1 MLELQPDIL
10 LGDVRTASAASTRS
24 ALEAIKKKFELSA
37 AAAFEANGSI
47 KLPTFGSVASVP
59 TPTTA
64 DASEPAMAAVAKT
77 GLIDSR
83 GCAKPAKKFGGTR
96 SEFVGK
102 LRALCEAGGV
112 TGLAGAGGA
121 GGPAGSGGVDEKRIS
136 KSTDDIADES
146 DMTNTQLWFRGVRPS
161 KFRHVYGLP
170 TRKECCYTDI
180 SVVRSGNDGNFCAV
194 NPTFLAIVADTT
206 FVVIPLNQTGRIDFQ
221 CCKVIGHTG
230 QILDLKWNPF
240 DDHMIAS
247 ASDDCT
253 IKIWK
258 IPEGG
263 LTSNLTECSTEL
275 VGHKRKVL
283 HIEWHPTAANV
294 LLSAGF
300 DHLVCVW
307 DIGNTERPLLNVIDC
322 HVDMIYS
329 LAINRD
335 GSMIATTSKDKKLR
349 VIEPRSG
356 IVVSEGVCHLG
367 TKCSKAVFLDSNRIL
382 TTGFSRHSDRQY
394 AVWDQHDLRKA
405 LTQEVID
412 SSSGIVTPYYDYD
425 TRMVYLAGKGDGN
438 IRYYEV
444 VDEPPYVYYLNQFLS
459 GQPQKALGFMPKRGL
474 NVNQCEVFRFYKLH
488 AAGNVCEPISMI
500 VPRKSTLFQ
509 SDLYPDTV
517 ANVPAIGAKEWF
529 SGRNV
534 SPIMMSMKTGESIMD
549 VTNSKLNRSSSTNE
563 AVKVQRTHSI
573 HHLTNG
579 NATVN
584 GTTNG
589 MNGSH
594 HVGPVANNGNINGNS
609 INGNQQQQ
617 QQQQGHY
624 GQNLTNGTTTI
635 HSTIGTN
642 RLSIN
647 KENEQQQQHQLDNRK
662 LDNNTKKFAFLSQP
676 TIPDYRPQTIIEKS
690 QKTSTNQSTKFHQLQ
705 AIFGQ
710 QTTNH
715 KDIANLQN
723 NLLSTGSRNSSRN
736 SSLENI
742 NLLNSENELRKAFS
756 KQADEIKSLRKSLNG
771 SEKRVRELE
780 AEVKRLQQQLKQHQ

>member
-1 MLELQPDIL
+1 MLELHPDGGEVHL
-10 LGDVRTASAASTRS
+10 HRTPTAATTRS

-37 AAAFEANGSI
+37 ATATKSD
-47 KLPTFGSVASVP
+47 KLLLLERNKEDKASLPAPIGSV
-59 TPTTA
+59 TPDGT
-64 DASEPAMAAVAKT
+64 DPPAVKPPSAV

-112 TGLAGAGGA
+112 TGLAGSGG
-121 GGPAGSGGVDEKRIS
+121 GAGSGGSGGRGGGGGGGIEEKRIS
-136 KSTDDIADES
+136 KSTDDIADSEER

-206 FVVIPLNQTGRIDFQ
+206 FVVIPIATTGRIDFQ
-221 CCKVIGHTG
+221 CCKVIGHAG

-240 DDHMIAS
+240 DDHTIAS

-253 IKIWK
+253 VKIWN

-263 LTSNLTECSTEL
+263 LASNLTSFTIEL

-300 DHLVCVW
+300 DHTVCVW
-307 DIGNTERPLLNVIDC
+307 DTANTERPLLNVIDC

-356 IVVSEGVCHLG
+356 IVVSEGVCHMG
-367 TKCSKAVFLDSNRIL
+367 TKCSKAVFLDNGRIL

-394 AVWDQHDLRKA
+394 AVWDQHDLRKP

-444 VDEPPYVYYLNQFLS
+444 VDELPYVHYLNQFLS

-474 NVNQCEVFRFYKLH
+474 NVHQCEVFRFYKLH

-509 SDLYPDTV
+509 SDLYPDTL

-529 SGRNV
+529 QGRNV
-534 SPIMMSMKTGESIMD
+534 SPILMSLKTGESILE
-549 VTNSKLNRSSSTNE
+549 TSNGKPNRNSMVET
-563 AVKVQRTHSI
+563 KVQRTQSI
-573 HHLTNG
+573 HLLNG
-579 NATVN
+579 NQTNVN
-584 GTTNG
+584 NNTTNG
-589 MNGSH
+589 SAVTPASNGLCGTDRSH
-594 HVGPVANNGNINGNS
+594 QQNGTFGSNLSNGNNHTMS
-609 INGNQQQQ
+609 AKQQ
-617 QQQQGHY
+617 H
-624 GQNLTNGTTTI
+624 TT
-635 HSTIGTN
+635 
-642 RLSIN
+642 N
-647 KENEQQQQHQLDNRK
+647 KENEVLDNRK

-690 QKTSTNQSTKFHQLQ
+690 QKTSTNQSTKIQQLQ

-723 NLLSTGSRNSSRN
+723 NLLSNSRNSSRN

-742 NLLNSENELRKAFS
+742 NLLNSENELRKAFN

-780 AEVKRLQQQLKQHQ
+780 AEVKRLQLQLKQYQ

>member
-1 MLELQPDIL
+1 MLELHPDIGEVHL
-10 LGDVRTASAASTRS
+10 TRPATAATTRS
-24 ALEAIKKKFELSA
+24 ALEAIKKKFELA
-37 AAAFEANGSI
+37 AAAANADVSE
-47 KLPTFGSVASVP
+47 KLLLEKGKETKPAFGSAGVP
-59 TPTTA
+59 STPDGTEHSPVKPPSA
-64 DASEPAMAAVAKT
+64 I

-112 TGLAGAGGA
+112 TGLAGNGGGA
-121 GGPAGSGGVDEKRIS
+121 GGGGVGGGGGAEEKRIS
-136 KSTDDIADES
+136 KSTDDIADSDER

-206 FVVIPLNQTGRIDFQ
+206 FVVIPIATTGRIDFQ
-221 CCKVIGHTG
+221 CCKVIGHAG

-240 DDHMIAS
+240 DDHTIAS

-253 IKIWK
+253 IKIWN

-263 LTSNLTECSTEL
+263 LASNLTSYVTEL

-283 HIEWHPTAANV
+283 HIEWHPTASNV

-300 DHLVCVW
+300 DHTVCVW
-307 DIGNTERPLLNVIDC
+307 DVGNTERPLLNVIDC

-356 IVVSEGVCHLG
+356 IVVSEGICHMG
-367 TKCSKAVFLDSNRIL
+367 TKCSKAVFLDNGRIL

-394 AVWDQHDLRKA
+394 AVWDQHDLRKP

-444 VDEPPYVYYLNQFLS
+444 VDEPPYVHYLNQFLS

-474 NVNQCEVFRFYKLH
+474 NVHQCEVFRFYKLH
-488 AAGNVCEPISMI
+488 AAGNICEPISMI

-509 SDLYPDTV
+509 SDLYPDTL

-529 SGRNV
+529 QGRNV
-534 SPIMMSMKTGESIMD
+534 SPVLMSMKTGESIMME
-549 VTNSKLNRSSSTNE
+549 VSNGKTNRSSTES
-563 AVKVQRTHSI
+563 KIQRTHSI
-573 HHLTNG
+573 HLVNGNQTNGGTNTNGHTAITITNGTDRNHQQNGTYGSNLTNG
-579 NATVN
+579 NN
-584 GTTNG
+584 H
-589 MNGSH
+589 SL
-594 HVGPVANNGNINGNS
+594 S
-609 INGNQQQQ
+609 IKQQQ
-617 QQQQGHY
+617 
-624 GQNLTNGTTTI
+624 
-635 HSTIGTN
+635 HS
-642 RLSIN
+642 LN
-647 KENEQQQQHQLDNRK
+647 KENELDNRK
-662 LDNNTKKFAFLSQP
+662 MDNNNTKKFAFLSQP

-723 NLLSTGSRNSSRN
+723 NLLSNSRNSSRN

-742 NLLNSENELRKAFS
+742 NLLNSENELRKAFN
-756 KQADEIKSLRKSLNG
+756 KQTDEIKSLRKTLNL

-780 AEVKRLQQQLKQHQ
+780 AEVKRLQLQLKQHQ

>member
-1 MLELQPDIL
+1 M
-10 LGDVRTASAASTRS
+10 
-24 ALEAIKKKFELSA
+24 
-37 AAAFEANGSI
+37 
-47 KLPTFGSVASVP
+47 
-59 TPTTA
+59 
-64 DASEPAMAAVAKT
+64 
-77 GLIDSR
+77 
-83 GCAKPAKKFGGTR
+83 FGGTR

>member
-83 GCAKPAKKFGGTR
+83 GCAKPAKK
-96 SEFVGK
+96 
-102 LRALCEAGGV
+102 
-112 TGLAGAGGA
+112 
-121 GGPAGSGGVDEKRIS
+121 
-136 KSTDDIADES
+136 
-146 DMTNTQLWFRGVRPS
+146 LWFRGVRPS

>member
-1 MLELQPDIL
+1 MLELQHPDAG
-10 LGDVRTASAASTRS
+10 GDVQLGTRSVIPSAATTRS
-24 ALEAIKKKFELSA
+24 ALEAIKKKFELA
-37 AAAFEANGSI
+37 AAADVSE
-47 KLPTFGSVASVP
+47 KLLAEKGKEQKLAAGGVP
-59 TPTTA
+59 STPDGTETT
-64 DASEPAMAAVAKT
+64 PAKPPSAL

-83 GCAKPAKKFGGTR
+83 GCAKPTKK
-96 SEFVGK
+96 
-102 LRALCEAGGV
+102 
-112 TGLAGAGGA
+112 
-121 GGPAGSGGVDEKRIS
+121 
-136 KSTDDIADES
+136 
-146 DMTNTQLWFRGVRPS
+146 LWFRGVRPS

-206 FVVIPLNQTGRIDFQ
+206 FVVIPIATTGRIDFQ
-221 CCKVIGHTG
+221 CCKVIGHAG

-240 DDHMIAS
+240 DDHTIAS

-253 IKIWK
+253 IKIWN

-263 LTSNLTECSTEL
+263 LVNNLTNYVTEL

-283 HIEWHPTAANV
+283 HIEWHPTASNV

-300 DHLVCVW
+300 DHTVCVW
-307 DIGNTERPLLNVIDC
+307 DTGNTERPLLNVIDC

-356 IVVSEGVCHLG
+356 IVVSEGICHLG
-367 TKCSKAVFLDSNRIL
+367 TKCSKAVFLDNGRIL

-394 AVWDQHDLRKA
+394 AVWDQHDLRKP

-444 VDEPPYVYYLNQFLS
+444 VDEPPYVHYLNQFLS

-474 NVNQCEVFRFYKLH
+474 NVHQCEVFRFYKLH
-488 AAGNVCEPISMI
+488 AAGNICEPISMI

-509 SDLYPDTV
+509 SDLYPDTL
-517 ANVPAIGAKEWF
+517 ANLPAIGAKEWF
-529 SGRNV
+529 QGRNV
-534 SPIMMSMKTGESIMD
+534 SPILMSMKTGESIME
-549 VTNSKLNRSSSTNE
+549 VSNGKSNRNSIESKI
-563 AVKVQRTHSI
+563 QRTHSI
-573 HHLTNG
+573 HLANGNQTNG
-579 NATVN
+579 GTNTNGHTVSISN
-584 GTTNG
+584 GTDKN
-589 MNGSH
+589 H
-594 HVGPVANNGNINGNS
+594 
-609 INGNQQQQ
+609 QQQQ
-617 QQQQGHY
+617 QQQNGGNY
-624 GQNLTNGTTTI
+624 GSNLTNGNNNNNNHTI
-635 HSTIGTN
+635 SVKQQHNS
-642 RLSIN
+642 LN
-647 KENEQQQQHQLDNRK
+647 KENEQLDNRK
-662 LDNNTKKFAFLSQP
+662 SDNNTKKFAFLSQP

-723 NLLSTGSRNSSRN
+723 NLLSNSRNSSRN

-742 NLLNSENELRKAFS
+742 NLLNSENELRKAFN
-756 KQADEIKSLRKSLNG
+756 KQADEIKSLRKTLNV

>member
-1 MLELQPDIL
+1 MLELQHPDAG
-10 LGDVRTASAASTRS
+10 GDVQLGTRSVIPSAATTRS
-24 ALEAIKKKFELSA
+24 ALEAIKKKFELA
-37 AAAFEANGSI
+37 AAADVSE
-47 KLPTFGSVASVP
+47 KLLAEKGKEQKLAAGGVP
-59 TPTTA
+59 STPDGTETT
-64 DASEPAMAAVAKT
+64 PAKPPSAL

-83 GCAKPAKKFGGTR
+83 GCAKPTKK
-96 SEFVGK
+96 
-102 LRALCEAGGV
+102 
-112 TGLAGAGGA
+112 
-121 GGPAGSGGVDEKRIS
+121 
-136 KSTDDIADES
+136 
-146 DMTNTQLWFRGVRPS
+146 LWFRGVRPS

-206 FVVIPLNQTGRIDFQ
+206 FVVIPIATTGRIDFQ
-221 CCKVIGHTG
+221 CCKVIGHAG

-240 DDHMIAS
+240 DDHTIAS

-253 IKIWK
+253 IKIWN

-263 LTSNLTECSTEL
+263 LVNNLTNYVTEL

-283 HIEWHPTAANV
+283 HIEWHPTASNV

-300 DHLVCVW
+300 DHTVCVW
-307 DIGNTERPLLNVIDC
+307 DTGNTERPLLNVIDC

-356 IVVSEGVCHLG
+356 IVVSEGICHLG
-367 TKCSKAVFLDSNRIL
+367 TKCSKAVFLDNGRIL

-394 AVWDQHDLRKA
+394 AVWDQHDLRKP

-444 VDEPPYVYYLNQFLS
+444 VDEPPYVHYLNQFLS

-474 NVNQCEVFRFYKLH
+474 NVHQCEVFRFYKLH
-488 AAGNVCEPISMI
+488 AAGNICEPISMI

-509 SDLYPDTV
+509 SDLYPDTL
-517 ANVPAIGAKEWF
+517 ANLPAIGAKEWF
-529 SGRNV
+529 QGRNV
-534 SPIMMSMKTGESIMD
+534 SPILMSMKTGESIME
-549 VTNSKLNRSSSTNE
+549 VSNGKSNRNSIESKI
-563 AVKVQRTHSI
+563 QRTHSI
-573 HHLTNG
+573 HLANGNQTNG
-579 NATVN
+579 GTNTNGHTVSISN
-584 GTTNG
+584 GTDKN
-589 MNGSH
+589 H
-594 HVGPVANNGNINGNS
+594 
-609 INGNQQQQ
+609 QQQQ
-617 QQQQGHY
+617 QQQQNGGNY
-624 GQNLTNGTTTI
+624 GSNLTNGNNNNNN
-635 HSTIGTN
+635 HSISVKQQQHN
-642 RLSIN
+642 SLN
-647 KENEQQQQHQLDNRK
+647 KENEQLDNRK
-662 LDNNTKKFAFLSQP
+662 SDNNTKKFAFLSQP

-723 NLLSTGSRNSSRN
+723 NLLSNSRNSSRN

-742 NLLNSENELRKAFS
+742 NLLNSENELRKAFN
-756 KQADEIKSLRKSLNG
+756 KQADEIKSLRKTLNV

>member
-1 MLELQPDIL
+1 
-10 LGDVRTASAASTRS
+10 
-24 ALEAIKKKFELSA
+24 
-37 AAAFEANGSI
+37 
-47 KLPTFGSVASVP
+47 
-59 TPTTA
+59 
-64 DASEPAMAAVAKT
+64 
-77 GLIDSR
+77 
-83 GCAKPAKKFGGTR
+83 
-96 SEFVGK
+96 
-102 LRALCEAGGV
+102 
-112 TGLAGAGGA
+112 
-121 GGPAGSGGVDEKRIS
+121 
-136 KSTDDIADES
+136 
-146 DMTNTQLWFRGVRPS
+146 MTNTQLWFRGVRPS

-206 FVVIPLNQTGRIDFQ
+206 FVVIPINQTGRIDFQ

-240 DDHMIAS
+240 DDHTIAS

-253 IKIWK
+253 IKLWR

-263 LTSNLTECSTEL
+263 LTSNLTECLTEL

-307 DIGNTERPLLNVIDC
+307 DTANTERALLNVIDC

-394 AVWDQHDLRKA
+394 AVWDQHDLKKP

-459 GQPQKALGFMPKRGL
+459 GQPQKALGFMPKRGV
-474 NVNQCEVFRFYKLH
+474 NVHQCEVFRFYKLH

-529 SGRNV
+529 QGRNV

-549 VTNSKLNRSSSTNE
+549 VANNKSNHHRNSTTTESV
-563 AVKVQRTHSI
+563 AKVQRTHSV
-573 HHLTNG
+573 HLGNG
-579 NATVN
+579 NANGANTVTNGGTALIQSNGVN
-584 GTTNG
+584 GAHHHHHHGASVAANANG
-589 MNGSH
+589 TQGH
-594 HVGPVANNGNINGNS
+594 HGLNNGNNNT
-609 INGNQQQQ
+609 Q
-617 QQQQGHY
+617 
-624 GQNLTNGTTTI
+624 
-635 HSTIGTN
+635 HS
-642 RLSIN
+642 LSSTKHSLN
-647 KENEQQQQHQLDNRK
+647 KENELLDNRK

-723 NLLSTGSRNSSRN
+723 NFLSSSRNSSRN

-780 AEVKRLQQQLKQHQ
+780 AEVKRLQQQLKHCQ

>member
-1 MLELQPDIL
+1 MLELHPDIGEVHL
-10 LGDVRTASAASTRS
+10 TRPATAATTRS
-24 ALEAIKKKFELSA
+24 ALEAIKKKFELA
-37 AAAFEANGSI
+37 AAAANADVSE
-47 KLPTFGSVASVP
+47 KLLLEKGKETKPAFGSAGVP
-59 TPTTA
+59 STPDGTEHSPVKPPSA
-64 DASEPAMAAVAKT
+64 I

-83 GCAKPAKKFGGTR
+83 GCAKPAKK
-96 SEFVGK
+96 
-102 LRALCEAGGV
+102 
-112 TGLAGAGGA
+112 
-121 GGPAGSGGVDEKRIS
+121 
-136 KSTDDIADES
+136 
-146 DMTNTQLWFRGVRPS
+146 LWFRGVRPS

-206 FVVIPLNQTGRIDFQ
+206 FVVIPIATTGRIDFQ
-221 CCKVIGHTG
+221 CCKVIGHAG

-240 DDHMIAS
+240 DDHTIAS

-253 IKIWK
+253 IKIWN

-263 LTSNLTECSTEL
+263 LASNLTSYVTEL

-283 HIEWHPTAANV
+283 HIEWHPTASNV
-294 LLSAGF
+294 LMSAGF
-300 DHLVCVW
+300 DHTVCVW
-307 DIGNTERPLLNVIDC
+307 DVGNTERPLLNVIDC

-356 IVVSEGVCHLG
+356 IVVSEGICHMG
-367 TKCSKAVFLDSNRIL
+367 TKCSKAVFLDNGRIL

-394 AVWDQHDLRKA
+394 AVWDQHDLRKP

-444 VDEPPYVYYLNQFLS
+444 VDEPPYVHYLNQFLS

-474 NVNQCEVFRFYKLH
+474 NVHQCEVFRFYKLH
-488 AAGNVCEPISMI
+488 AAGNICEPISMI

-509 SDLYPDTV
+509 SDLYPDTL

-529 SGRNV
+529 QGRNV
-534 SPIMMSMKTGESIMD
+534 SPVLMSMKTGESIMME
-549 VTNSKLNRSSSTNE
+549 VSNGKTNRSSTES
-563 AVKVQRTHSI
+563 KIQRTHSI
-573 HHLTNG
+573 HLANGNQTNGGTNTNGHTAITITNGTERNHQQNGTYGSNLTNG
-579 NATVN
+579 NN
-584 GTTNG
+584 H
-589 MNGSH
+589 SL
-594 HVGPVANNGNINGNS
+594 S
-609 INGNQQQQ
+609 IKQQQ
-617 QQQQGHY
+617 
-624 GQNLTNGTTTI
+624 
-635 HSTIGTN
+635 HS
-642 RLSIN
+642 LN
-647 KENEQQQQHQLDNRK
+647 KENELDNRK
-662 LDNNTKKFAFLSQP
+662 MDNNNTKKFAFLSQP

-723 NLLSTGSRNSSRN
+723 NLLSNSRNSSRN

-742 NLLNSENELRKAFS
+742 NLLNSENELRKAFN
-756 KQADEIKSLRKSLNG
+756 KQTDEIKSLRKTLNL

-780 AEVKRLQQQLKQHQ
+780 AEVKRLQLQLKQHQ

>member
-1 MLELQPDIL
+1 MSSLC
-10 LGDVRTASAASTRS
+10 TRS
-24 ALEAIKKKFELSA
+24 S
-37 AAAFEANGSI
+37 
-47 KLPTFGSVASVP
+47 TFN
-59 TPTTA
+59 
-64 DASEPAMAAVAKT
+64 
-77 GLIDSR
+77 
-83 GCAKPAKKFGGTR
+83 FGGTR

-112 TGLAGAGGA
+112 TGLAGHVGGA
-121 GGPAGSGGVDEKRIS
+121 AGAGAAGATEEKRIS
-136 KSTDDIADES
+136 KSTDDIADDG

-206 FVVIPLNQTGRIDFQ
+206 FVVIPINQTGRIDFQ

-240 DDHMIAS
+240 DDHTIAS

-253 IKIWK
+253 IKLWR

-263 LTSNLTECSTEL
+263 LTSNLTECLTEL

-307 DIGNTERPLLNVIDC
+307 DTANTERALLNVIDC

-394 AVWDQHDLRKA
+394 AVWDQHDLKKPLA
-405 LTQEVID
+405 QEVID

-459 GQPQKALGFMPKRGL
+459 GQPQKALGFMPKRG
-474 NVNQCEVFRFYKLH
+474 VHVHQCEVFRFYKLH

-529 SGRNV
+529 QGRNV
-534 SPIMMSMKTGESIMD
+534 SPIMMSMKTGESIAD
-549 VTNSKLNRSSSTNE
+549 VTNNKSNHHRHSTTTE
-563 AVKVQRTHSI
+563 SAAKVQRTHSVVHLGNGNANGGTALI
-573 HHLTNG
+573 ASNGVNGGQHHHHHHLGASVAANGTQGHHHGLTNG
-579 NATVN
+579 NNNTQHSL
-584 GTTNG
+584 
-589 MNGSH
+589 GS
-594 HVGPVANNGNINGNS
+594 
-609 INGNQQQQ
+609 
-617 QQQQGHY
+617 
-624 GQNLTNGTTTI
+624 TK
-635 HSTIGTN
+635 HSS
-642 RLSIN
+642 LN
-647 KENEQQQQHQLDNRK
+647 KENELLDNRK
-662 LDNNTKKFAFLSQP
+662 LDTNNTKKFAFLSQP
-676 TIPDYRPQTIIEKS
+676 TNPDYRPQTIIEKS

-723 NLLSTGSRNSSRN
+723 NFLSSSRNSSRN

-780 AEVKRLQQQLKQHQ
+780 AEVKRLQQQLKHCQ

>member
-1 MLELQPDIL
+1 MLELQHPDAG
-10 LGDVRTASAASTRS
+10 GDVQLGTRSVIPSAATTRS
-24 ALEAIKKKFELSA
+24 ALEAIKKKFELA
-37 AAAFEANGSI
+37 AAADVSE
-47 KLPTFGSVASVP
+47 KLLAEKGKEQKLAAGGVP
-59 TPTTA
+59 STPDGTETT
-64 DASEPAMAAVAKT
+64 PAKPPSAL

-83 GCAKPAKKFGGTR
+83 GCAKPTKKFGGTR

-112 TGLAGAGGA
+112 TGLAGSGGGGGGGGGA
-121 GGPAGSGGVDEKRIS
+121 GGGVEEKRIS
-136 KSTDDIADES
+136 KSTDDIADSDER

-206 FVVIPLNQTGRIDFQ
+206 FVVIPIATTGRIDFQ
-221 CCKVIGHTG
+221 CCKVIGHAG

-240 DDHMIAS
+240 DDHTIAS

-253 IKIWK
+253 IKIWN

-263 LTSNLTECSTEL
+263 LVNNLTNYVTEL

-283 HIEWHPTAANV
+283 HIEWHPTASNV

-300 DHLVCVW
+300 DHTVCVW
-307 DIGNTERPLLNVIDC
+307 DTGNTERPLLNVIDC

-356 IVVSEGVCHLG
+356 IVVSEGICHLG
-367 TKCSKAVFLDSNRIL
+367 TKCSKAVFLDNGRIL

-394 AVWDQHDLRKA
+394 AVWDQHDLRKP

-444 VDEPPYVYYLNQFLS
+444 VDEPPYVHYLNQFLS

-474 NVNQCEVFRFYKLH
+474 NVHQCEVFRFYKLH
-488 AAGNVCEPISMI
+488 AAGNICEPISMI

-509 SDLYPDTV
+509 SDLYPDTL
-517 ANVPAIGAKEWF
+517 ANLPAIGAKEWF
-529 SGRNV
+529 QGRNV
-534 SPIMMSMKTGESIMD
+534 SPILMSMKTGESIME
-549 VTNSKLNRSSSTNE
+549 VSNGKSNRNSIESKI
-563 AVKVQRTHSI
+563 QRTHSI
-573 HHLTNG
+573 HLANGNQTNG
-579 NATVN
+579 GTNTNGHTVSISN
-584 GTTNG
+584 GTDKN
-589 MNGSH
+589 H
-594 HVGPVANNGNINGNS
+594 
-609 INGNQQQQ
+609 QQQQ
-617 QQQQGHY
+617 QQQNGGNY
-624 GQNLTNGTTTI
+624 GSNLTNGNNNNNNHTI
-635 HSTIGTN
+635 SVKQQHNS
-642 RLSIN
+642 LN
-647 KENEQQQQHQLDNRK
+647 KENEQLDNRK
-662 LDNNTKKFAFLSQP
+662 SDNNTKKFAFLSQP

-723 NLLSTGSRNSSRN
+723 NLLSNSRNSSRN

-742 NLLNSENELRKAFS
+742 NLLNSENELRKAFN
-756 KQADEIKSLRKSLNG
+756 KQADEIKSLRKTLNV

>member
-1 MLELQPDIL
+1 MLELHPEIGEVHL
-10 LGDVRTASAASTRS
+10 TRPATAATTRS
-24 ALEAIKKKFELSA
+24 ALEAIKKKFELA
-37 AAAFEANGSI
+37 AAAANAEVSE
-47 KLPTFGSVASVP
+47 KLLLEKGKEPKLTFGSAGVP
-59 TPTTA
+59 STPDGTEH
-64 DASEPAMAAVAKT
+64 SPAKPPSAIGM
-77 GLIDSR
+77 IDSR
-83 GCAKPAKKFGGTR
+83 GCAKPAKK
-96 SEFVGK
+96 
-102 LRALCEAGGV
+102 
-112 TGLAGAGGA
+112 
-121 GGPAGSGGVDEKRIS
+121 
-136 KSTDDIADES
+136 
-146 DMTNTQLWFRGVRPS
+146 LWFRGVRPS

-206 FVVIPLNQTGRIDFQ
+206 FVVIPIATTGRIDFQ
-221 CCKVIGHTG
+221 CCKVIGHAG

-240 DDHMIAS
+240 DDHTIAS

-253 IKIWK
+253 IKIWN

-263 LTSNLTECSTEL
+263 LANNLTSYVTEL

-283 HIEWHPTAANV
+283 HIEWHPTASNV

-300 DHLVCVW
+300 DHQVCVW
-307 DIGNTERPLLNVIDC
+307 DTGNTERPLLNVIDC

-356 IVVSEGVCHLG
+356 IVVSEGICHMG
-367 TKCSKAVFLDSNRIL
+367 TKCSKAVFLDNGRIL

-394 AVWDQHDLRKA
+394 AVWDQHDLRKP

-444 VDEPPYVYYLNQFLS
+444 VDEPPYVHYLNQFLS

-474 NVNQCEVFRFYKLH
+474 NVHQCEVFRFYKLH
-488 AAGNVCEPISMI
+488 AAGNICEPISMI

-509 SDLYPDTV
+509 SDLYPDTL

-529 SGRNV
+529 QGRNI
-534 SPIMMSMKTGESIMD
+534 SPVLMSMKTGESITE
-549 VTNSKLNRSSSTNE
+549 VSNGKTNRSSTES
-563 AVKVQRTHSI
+563 KIQRTHSI
-573 HHLTNG
+573 HLANGNQTNGGTNTNGHTAISNGTDRIYQQNGTYGSNLTNG
-579 NATVN
+579 NN
-584 GTTNG
+584 
-589 MNGSH
+589 H
-594 HVGPVANNGNINGNS
+594 PLS
-609 INGNQQQQ
+609 IKQQQ
-617 QQQQGHY
+617 
-624 GQNLTNGTTTI
+624 
-635 HSTIGTN
+635 HS
-642 RLSIN
+642 LN
-647 KENEQQQQHQLDNRK
+647 KENELLDNRK
-662 LDNNTKKFAFLSQP
+662 MDNNTKKFAFLSQP

-723 NLLSTGSRNSSRN
+723 NLLSNSRNSSRN

-742 NLLNSENELRKAFS
+742 NLLNSENELRKAFN
-756 KQADEIKSLRKSLNG
+756 KQADEIKSLRKTLNV

-780 AEVKRLQQQLKQHQ
+780 AEVKRLQLQLKQHQ

>member
-1 MLELQPDIL
+1 MQLFFNFVDFRFSLKPNR
-10 LGDVRTASAASTRS
+10 VRVCVCS
-24 ALEAIKKKFELSA
+24 KQ
-37 AAAFEANGSI
+37 
-47 KLPTFGSVASVP
+47 
-59 TPTTA
+59 
-64 DASEPAMAAVAKT
+64 
-77 GLIDSR
+77 
-83 GCAKPAKKFGGTR
+83 FGGTR

-112 TGLAGAGGA
+112 TGLAGSGGGGTGGA
-121 GGPAGSGGVDEKRIS
+121 GGGAESEKRIS
-136 KSTDDIADES
+136 KSTDDIADSDER
-146 DMTNTQLWFRGVRPS
+146 DMTNTQVTLQPPNTSNHQQRSTEKYLYLWFRGVRPS

-206 FVVIPLNQTGRIDFQ
+206 FVVIPLGMTGRIDFQ
-221 CCKVIGHTG
+221 CCKVIGHAG

-263 LTSNLTECSTEL
+263 LAANLTSFETEL

-300 DHLVCVW
+300 DHTVCVW
-307 DIGNTERPLLNVIDC
+307 DTAAPALLNVIDC

-356 IVVSEGVCHLG
+356 IVVAEGVCHLG
-367 TKCSKAVFLDSNRIL
+367 TKCSKAVFLDNNRIL

-394 AVWDQHDLRKA
+394 AVWDQHDLRKPLA
-405 LTQEVID
+405 QEVID

-444 VDEPPYVYYLNQFLS
+444 VDEPPYVHYLNQFLS

-488 AAGNVCEPISMI
+488 AAGNVCEPIAMI

-529 SGRNV
+529 QGRNV
-534 SPIMMSMKTGESIMD
+534 PPMMMSMRTGESILD
-549 VTNSKLNRSSSTNE
+549 VASNKSNNRTSINTTIE
-563 AVKVQRTHSI
+563 TTKVQRTNSMHFA
-573 HHLTNG
+573 NG
-579 NATVN
+579 NGNPVT
-584 GTTNG
+584 TTNG
-589 MNGSH
+589 AHHALNNNNHNNNNSNNNNNGS
-594 HVGPVANNGNINGNS
+594 VQNGTKESNGNGNNNLPLSAKQHS
-609 INGNQQQQ
+609 I
-617 QQQQGHY
+617 
-624 GQNLTNGTTTI
+624 T
-635 HSTIGTN
+635 
-642 RLSIN
+642 N
-647 KENEQQQQHQLDNRK
+647 KENEQQLDNRK
-662 LDNNTKKFAFLSQP
+662 LDNNNSKKFAFLSQP

-723 NLLSTGSRNSSRN
+723 NLLSNSRSSSRN

-756 KQADEIKSLRKSLNG
+756 KQAEEIKSLRKSLNG

>member
-1 MLELQPDIL
+1 
-10 LGDVRTASAASTRS
+10 
-24 ALEAIKKKFELSA
+24 
-37 AAAFEANGSI
+37 
-47 KLPTFGSVASVP
+47 
-59 TPTTA
+59 
-64 DASEPAMAAVAKT
+64 
-77 GLIDSR
+77 
-83 GCAKPAKKFGGTR
+83 
-96 SEFVGK
+96 
-102 LRALCEAGGV
+102 
-112 TGLAGAGGA
+112 
-121 GGPAGSGGVDEKRIS
+121 
-136 KSTDDIADES
+136 
-146 DMTNTQLWFRGVRPS
+146 MTNTQLWFRGVRPS

-206 FVVIPLNQTGRIDFQ
+206 FVVIPIATTGRIDFQ
-221 CCKVIGHTG
+221 CCKVIGHAG

-240 DDHMIAS
+240 DDHTIAS

-253 IKIWK
+253 IKIWN

-263 LTSNLTECSTEL
+263 LVNNLTNYVTEL

-283 HIEWHPTAANV
+283 HIEWHPTASNV

-300 DHLVCVW
+300 DHTVCVW
-307 DIGNTERPLLNVIDC
+307 DTGNTERPLLNVIDC

-356 IVVSEGVCHLG
+356 IVVSEGICHLG
-367 TKCSKAVFLDSNRIL
+367 TKCSKAVFLDNGRIL

-394 AVWDQHDLRKA
+394 AVWDQHDLRKP

-444 VDEPPYVYYLNQFLS
+444 VDEPPYVHYLNQFLS

-474 NVNQCEVFRFYKLH
+474 NVHQCEVFRFYKLH
-488 AAGNVCEPISMI
+488 AAGNICEPISMI

-509 SDLYPDTV
+509 SDLYPDTL
-517 ANVPAIGAKEWF
+517 ANLPAIGAKEWF
-529 SGRNV
+529 QGRNV
-534 SPIMMSMKTGESIMD
+534 SPILMSMKTGKGVVVI
-549 VTNSKLNRSSSTNE
+549 
-563 AVKVQRTHSI
+563 VKDI
-573 HHLTNG
+573 LKG
-579 NATVN
+579 
-584 GTTNG
+584 
-589 MNGSH
+589 
-594 HVGPVANNGNINGNS
+594 
-609 INGNQQQQ
+609 
-617 QQQQGHY
+617 
-624 GQNLTNGTTTI
+624 
-635 HSTIGTN
+635 
-642 RLSIN
+642 
-647 KENEQQQQHQLDNRK
+647 
-662 LDNNTKKFAFLSQP
+662 
-676 TIPDYRPQTIIEKS
+676 IIEKS

-723 NLLSTGSRNSSRN
+723 NLLSNSRNSSRN

-742 NLLNSENELRKAFS
+742 NLLNSENELRKAFN
-756 KQADEIKSLRKSLNG
+756 KQADEIKSLRKTLNV

>member
-1 MLELQPDIL
+1 
-10 LGDVRTASAASTRS
+10 
-24 ALEAIKKKFELSA
+24 
-37 AAAFEANGSI
+37 
-47 KLPTFGSVASVP
+47 
-59 TPTTA
+59 
-64 DASEPAMAAVAKT
+64 
-77 GLIDSR
+77 
-83 GCAKPAKKFGGTR
+83 
-96 SEFVGK
+96 
-102 LRALCEAGGV
+102 
-112 TGLAGAGGA
+112 
-121 GGPAGSGGVDEKRIS
+121 
-136 KSTDDIADES
+136 
-146 DMTNTQLWFRGVRPS
+146 MTNTQLWFRGVRPS

>member
-1 MLELQPDIL
+1 MCLDAYCIVCFFFLRAFGCVI
-10 LGDVRTASAASTRS
+10 VRLCSTQ
-24 ALEAIKKKFELSA
+24 KKHR
-37 AAAFEANGSI
+37 I
-47 KLPTFGSVASVP
+47 Q
-59 TPTTA
+59 
-64 DASEPAMAAVAKT
+64 
-77 GLIDSR
+77 
-83 GCAKPAKKFGGTR
+83 FGGTR

-112 TGLAGAGGA
+112 TGLAGTVGGGAGGA
-121 GGPAGSGGVDEKRIS
+121 GGVAEEKRIS
-136 KSTDDIADES
+136 KSTDDIADSDER

-206 FVVIPLNQTGRIDFQ
+206 FVVIPLGMTGRIDFQ
-221 CCKVIGHTG
+221 CCKVIGHAG
-230 QILDLKWNPF
+230 QLLDLKWNPF

-263 LTSNLTECSTEL
+263 LAANLTTFEAEL

-283 HIEWHPTAANV
+283 HVEWHPTAANV

-300 DHLVCVW
+300 DHTVCVW
-307 DIGNTERPLLNVIDC
+307 DTAGPSLLNVIDC

-356 IVVSEGVCHLG
+356 IVVAEGVCHLG
-367 TKCSKAVFLDSNRIL
+367 TKCSKAVFLDNNRIL

-394 AVWDQHDLRKA
+394 AVWDQHDLRKPLA
-405 LTQEVID
+405 QEVID

-444 VDEPPYVYYLNQFLS
+444 VDEPPYVHYLNQFLS
-459 GQPQKALGFMPKRGL
+459 GQPQKALGFMPKRGV
-474 NVNQCEVFRFYKLH
+474 NVGQCEVFRFYKLH
-488 AAGNVCEPISMI
+488 AAGNVCEPIAMI

-529 SGRNV
+529 QGRNV
-534 SPIMMSMKTGESIMD
+534 PPIMMSMKTGESIHE
-549 VTNSKLNRSSSTNE
+549 VASTKSNHRNSITETST
-563 AVKVQRTHSI
+563 KVQRTNSMHFA
-573 HHLTNG
+573 NG
-579 NATVN
+579 NT
-584 GTTNG
+584 
-589 MNGSH
+589 
-594 HVGPVANNGNINGNS
+594 PVSA
-609 INGNQQQQ
+609 
-617 QQQQGHY
+617 
-624 GQNLTNGTTTI
+624 TNGTSHALNAINNNNNHNNHNNNNNSNTATQNGTKESSQGGGGHLNNGQSNGNLSSNLTLSAK
-635 HSTIGTN
+635 HSI
-642 RLSIN
+642 IN
-647 KENEQQQQHQLDNRK
+647 KENEQFDNRK

-723 NLLSTGSRNSSRN
+723 NLLSNSRSSSRN

-756 KQADEIKSLRKSLNG
+756 KQAEEIKSLRKSLNG

>member
-1 MLELQPDIL
+1 MSS
-10 LGDVRTASAASTRS
+10 VCARSST
-24 ALEAIKKKFELSA
+24 F
-37 AAAFEANGSI
+37 N
-47 KLPTFGSVASVP
+47 
-59 TPTTA
+59 
-64 DASEPAMAAVAKT
+64 
-77 GLIDSR
+77 
-83 GCAKPAKKFGGTR
+83 FGGTR

>member
-1 MLELQPDIL
+1 MSDPEQLHQTPRGGGGGRRRRHVDHSSDNDDCGGY
-10 LGDVRTASAASTRS
+10 GDGGDGD
-24 ALEAIKKKFELSA
+24 
-37 AAAFEANGSI
+37 N
-47 KLPTFGSVASVP
+47 
-59 TPTTA
+59 
-64 DASEPAMAAVAKT
+64 
-77 GLIDSR
+77 DS
-83 GCAKPAKKFGGTR
+83 
-96 SEFVGK
+96 
-102 LRALCEAGGV
+102 
-112 TGLAGAGGA
+112 
-121 GGPAGSGGVDEKRIS
+121 
-136 KSTDDIADES
+136 
-146 DMTNTQLWFRGVRPS
+146 MTNSQLWFRGVRPS

-206 FVVIPLNQTGRIDFQ
+206 FVVIPINQTGRIDFQ

-240 DDHMIAS
+240 DDQMIAS

-263 LTSNLTECSTEL
+263 LTNNLNECSIDL
-275 VGHKRKVL
+275 VGHKRKVM
-283 HIEWHPTAANV
+283 HVEWHPTAANV
-294 LLSAGF
+294 LISAGF

-307 DIGNTERPLLNVIDC
+307 DIGNAEKPLLNVISC

-329 LAINRD
+329 LAVNRD
-335 GSMIATTSKDKKLR
+335 GSLIATTSKDKKLR

-367 TKCSKAVFLDSNRIL
+367 TKCSKAVFLDNNRIL
-382 TTGFSRHSDRQY
+382 TTGFSRHSDRQF
-394 AVWDQHDLRKA
+394 AVWDQHDLKKP
-405 LTQEVID
+405 LVQEVID
-412 SSSGIVTPYYDYD
+412 SSSGVVTPYFDYD
-425 TRMVYLAGKGDGN
+425 TRMIYLAGKGDGN

-459 GQPQKALGFMPKRGL
+459 GQPQKALGFMPKRG
-474 NVNQCEVFRFYKLH
+474 VTVSQCEVFRFYKLH
-488 AAGNVCEPISMI
+488 AAGNICEPISMI

-509 SDLYPDTV
+509 SDLYPDTL

-534 SPIMMSMKTGESIMD
+534 QPMLRSMKTGESILD
-549 VTNSKLNRSSSTNE
+549 TATQRKESKTVHHSSSKSN
-563 AVKVQRTHSI
+563 VLNSLNGNH
-573 HHLTNG
+573 TNG
-579 NATVN
+579 TVN
-584 GTTNG
+584 GTT
-589 MNGSH
+589 
-594 HVGPVANNGNINGNS
+594 PS
-609 INGNQQQQ
+609 INGNF
-617 QQQQGHY
+617 
-624 GQNLTNGTTTI
+624 TNGNSQTTT
-635 HSTIGTN
+635 TTTTATTGGAVVTN
-642 RLSIN
+642 GNSAGGKNN
-647 KENEQQQQHQLDNRK
+647 KENEIDNRK

-710 QTTNH
+710 HQTANH

-723 NLLSTGSRNSSRN
+723 NLLSSSRNSSRN

-742 NLLNSENELRKAFS
+742 NLLNSENELRKAFN
-756 KQADEIKSLRKSLNG
+756 KQTDEIKSLRKSLNN

-780 AEVKRLQQQLKQHQ
+780 AEVKRLQLQLKH

>member
-1 MLELQPDIL
+1 MLEVLDPDIVGEVHL
-10 LGDVRTASAASTRS
+10 TRPATAATTRS
-24 ALEAIKKKFELSA
+24 ALEAIKKKFELA
-37 AAAFEANGSI
+37 AAAASADLSEKHLLEKGKETKSKVVGSGGDPSTPDGTGPSPA
-47 KLPTFGSVASVP
+47 KPPPAS
-59 TPTTA
+59 
-64 DASEPAMAAVAKT
+64 

-83 GCAKPAKKFGGTR
+83 GCAKPAKK
-96 SEFVGK
+96 
-102 LRALCEAGGV
+102 
-112 TGLAGAGGA
+112 
-121 GGPAGSGGVDEKRIS
+121 
-136 KSTDDIADES
+136 
-146 DMTNTQLWFRGVRPS
+146 LWFRGVRPS

-206 FVVIPLNQTGRIDFQ
+206 FVVIPIATTGRIDFQ
-221 CCKVIGHTG
+221 CCKVIGHAG

-240 DDHMIAS
+240 DDHTIAS

-253 IKIWK
+253 IKIWN

-263 LTSNLTECSTEL
+263 LASNLTNYVTEL

-283 HIEWHPTAANV
+283 HIEWHPTASNV

-300 DHLVCVW
+300 DHTVCVW
-307 DIGNTERPLLNVIDC
+307 DIGNSERPLLNVIDC

-356 IVVSEGVCHLG
+356 IVVSEGICHMG
-367 TKCSKAVFLDSNRIL
+367 TKCSKAVFLDNGRIL

-394 AVWDQHDLRKA
+394 AVWDQHDLRKP

-444 VDEPPYVYYLNQFLS
+444 VDEPPYVHYLNQFLS
-459 GQPQKALGFMPKRGL
+459 GQPQKALGFMPKRGM
-474 NVNQCEVFRFYKLH
+474 NVHQCEVFRFYKLH
-488 AAGNVCEPISMI
+488 AAGNICEPISMI

-509 SDLYPDTV
+509 SDLYPDTL

-529 SGRNV
+529 QGRNV
-534 SPIMMSMKTGESIMD
+534 SPILMSMKTGESIME
-549 VTNSKLNRSSSTNE
+549 VSNGKSNRSSTES
-563 AVKVQRTHSI
+563 KIQRTHSI
-573 HHLTNG
+573 HLANGNQTNG
-579 NATVN
+579 GTNTNGHTGLSISN
-584 GTTNG
+584 GTDR
-589 MNGSH
+589 SH
-594 HVGPVANNGNINGNS
+594 
-609 INGNQQQQ
+609 QQQQ
-617 QQQQGHY
+617 QQTHQQQQHHHHQNGTY
-624 GQNLTNGTTTI
+624 GSNLTNGNNN
-635 HSTIGTN
+635 HPLSVKQQQQH
-642 RLSIN
+642 SIN
-647 KENEQQQQHQLDNRK
+647 KENELLDNRK
-662 LDNNTKKFAFLSQP
+662 MDNNTKKFAFLSQP

-723 NLLSTGSRNSSRN
+723 NLLSNSRNSSRN

-742 NLLNSENELRKAFS
+742 NLLNSENELRKAFN
-756 KQADEIKSLRKSLNG
+756 KQTDEIKSLRKTLNL